1 VHVRG
6 RQRMLCKSG
15 TVRGFG
21 IAAYSTGEDVS
32 PMNAALTPIV
42 CQKNSL
48 RLSRRRILEGAASW
62 AALASVQGCGYTSN
76 YIYTPPSGSPLPVIP
91 GPVAQ
96 ASLTVTAIPS
106 GTIPPRF
113 MGLSYEKSAMTYSY
127 FHVSNRHLIAL
138 FRRLGD
144 SVLRIGGASV
154 DQVMWTPDATGTHS
168 QVTPVEIKALAGFLQ
183 ATGWLCLYGVNFA
196 TSTPAQAAEE
206 VAYAVSV
213 LGSNLLGIEIG
224 NEPDEYGIPGNFF
237 AANWTFEDYLARWNL
252 FRSAILQSAP
262 HVSITGPATGGGNHL
277 TTWTLPFG
285 QAVTATEITLLTQ
298 HYYRDYYASGGSPTA
313 AFLLSPDSQLTGEL
327 ALLNAGAQQLGIPYR
342 ISECN
347 SFDNGGVPG
356 VSNSYASSL
365 WVIDF
370 LFDVALGGGTG
381 VNMHGGG
388 RSPGYTPIADD
399 DGGVVEVRPE
409 YYGLLLFTLAG
420 RGTLLETQLSAGTVD
435 ATAYAVRTVTG
446 GLNLVVVNKDT
457 QQNLILTIATNQNI
471 QLATLQTMTGASL
484 AATSGVTIQGATVNS
499 DGSFFPAS
507 PGTLTPAG
515 TQTTCFIPALTAAL
529 ISIT

>member
-1 VHVRG
+1 
-6 RQRMLCKSG
+6 L
-15 TVRGFG
+15 
-21 IAAYSTGEDVS
+21 
-32 PMNAALTPIV
+32 
-42 CQKNSL
+42 
-48 RLSRRRILEGAASW
+48 
-62 AALASVQGCGYTSN
+62 N
-76 YIYTPPSGSPLPVIP
+76 YIYTPPSGNFLPVP
-91 GPVAQ
+91 DGPVVQ
-96 ASLTVTAIPS
+96 ASLTVTATSS

-113 MGLSYEKSAMTYSY
+113 MGLSYEKTAMTYSY
-127 FHVSNRHLIAL
+127 FHESNQHLIAL

-144 SVLRIGGASV
+144 GVLRIGGASV
-154 DQVMWTPDATGTHS
+154 DQVMWTPDATGTHF
-168 QVTPVEIKALAGFLQ
+168 QVTPVEIKALAVFLHE
-183 ATGWLCLYGVNFA
+183 TGWLCLYGVNFA

-206 VAYAVSV
+206 VAYVVSV

-224 NEPDEYGIPGNFF
+224 NEPDEYGLPGSFF
-237 AANWTFEDYLARWNL
+237 AGNWTFEDYFARWNM

-262 HVSITGPATGGGNHL
+262 NVAITGPAVAGGNHI

-285 QAVTATEITLLTQ
+285 QQATAADITLLTQ
-298 HYYRDYYASGGSPTA
+298 HYYRDYYSASGGAPTPTA
-313 AFLLSPDSQLTGEL
+313 AFLISPDSQLTSEL
-327 ALLNAGAQQLGIPYR
+327 AILDGGAQQLGIPYR

-399 DGGVVEVRPE
+399 DGGVVEARPE
-409 YYGLLLFTLAG
+409 YYGLLLFALAG
-420 RGTLLETQLSAGTVD
+420 PGTLLETQLAAGTVD
-435 ATAYAVRTVTG
+435 ATAYAVRTASG

-457 QQNLILTIATNQNI
+457 VQNMTLTIATNQNI
-471 QLATLQTMTGASL
+471 QSATLQTMTGASL
-484 AATSGVTIQGATVNS
+484 AATSGVTIQGATVNP

-507 PGTLTPAG
+507 ADTLTPAG

>member
-1 VHVRG
+1 
-6 RQRMLCKSG
+6 
-15 TVRGFG
+15 
-21 IAAYSTGEDVS
+21 
-32 PMNAALTPIV
+32 
-42 CQKNSL
+42 
-48 RLSRRRILEGAASW
+48 
-62 AALASVQGCGYTSN
+62 
-76 YIYTPPSGSPLPVIP
+76 
-91 GPVAQ
+91 
-96 ASLTVTAIPS
+96 
-106 GTIPPRF
+106 

-144 SVLRIGGASV
+144 GVLRIGGGSV
-154 DQVMWTPDATGTHS
+154 DQVMWTPDAAGTHL
-168 QVTPVEIKALAGFLQ
+168 QVTPAEIKALAGFLQ

-237 AANWTFEDYLARWNL
+237 AGNWTFEDYLVRWNM

-262 HVSITGPATGGGNHL
+262 DVAITGPAAAGGNHI

-285 QAVTATEITLLTQ
+285 QAVTAAEITLLTQ
-298 HYYRDYYASGGSPTA
+298 HYYRASGGSPTA
-313 AFLLSPDSQLTGEL
+313 TAAFLISPDSQLTGEL
-327 ALLNAGAQQLGIPYR
+327 TILNAGAQQLGIPYR

-347 SFDNGGVPG
+347 SFYSGGAPG

-399 DGGVVEVRPE
+399 SGGVIETRPE

-420 RGTLLETQLSAGTVD
+420 PGTLLETQLSAGTAD
-435 ATAYAVRTVTG
+435 ATAYAVRTMSG

-457 QQNLILTIATNQNI
+457 LQNLILTIATNQNI

-484 AATSGVTIQGATVNS
+484 GATSGVTIQGATVNP
-499 DGSFFPAS
+499 DGTFFPS
-507 PGTLTPAG
+507 NPGTLTPAG

>member
-1 VHVRG
+1 
-6 RQRMLCKSG
+6 
-15 TVRGFG
+15 
-21 IAAYSTGEDVS
+21 
-32 PMNAALTPIV
+32 MNAALTSIV
-42 CQKNSL
+42 WQRNSL
-48 RLSRRRILEGAASW
+48 RLSRRRLLEGAASW
-62 AALASVQGCGYTSN
+62 AALASLQGCGYTSN

-96 ASLTVTAIPS
+96 ASLTVTATPS

-144 SVLRIGGASV
+144 GVLRIGGASV
-154 DQVMWTPDATGTHS
+154 DHVMWTPDATGTHL
-168 QVTPVEIKALAGFLQ
+168 QVTPVEIKALAVFLQ

-237 AANWTFEDYLARWNL
+237 AGNWTFEDYFARWNM

-262 HVSITGPATGGGNHL
+262 HVPITGPATGGGNHI

-298 HYYRDYYASGGSPTA
+298 HYYRDYYARGGSPTA
-313 AFLLSPDSQLTGEL
+313 AFLISPDSQLTGEL
-327 ALLNAGAQQLGIPYR
+327 AILNAGAQQLGIPYR

-370 LFDVALGGGTG
+370 LFDVALGGSTG

-420 RGTLLETQLSAGTVD
+420 PGTLLETQLSAGTVD
-435 ATAYAVRTVTG
+435 ATAYAVRSATG

>member
-1 VHVRG
+1 
-6 RQRMLCKSG
+6 
-15 TVRGFG
+15 
-21 IAAYSTGEDVS
+21 
-32 PMNAALTPIV
+32 
-42 CQKNSL
+42 
-48 RLSRRRILEGAASW
+48 
-62 AALASVQGCGYTSN
+62 
-76 YIYTPPSGSPLPVIP
+76 
-91 GPVAQ
+91 
-96 ASLTVTAIPS
+96 
-106 GTIPPRF
+106 
-113 MGLSYEKSAMTYSY
+113 MGLSYEKTAMTYSY
-127 FHVSNRHLIAL
+127 FHESNQHLIAL

-144 SVLRIGGASV
+144 GVLRIGGASV
-154 DQVMWTPDATGTHS
+154 DQVMWTPDATGTHF
-168 QVTPVEIKALAGFLQ
+168 QVTPVEIKALAVFLHE
-183 ATGWLCLYGVNFA
+183 TGWLCLYGVNFA

-224 NEPDEYGIPGNFF
+224 NEPDEYGLPGSFF
-237 AANWTFEDYLARWNL
+237 AGNWTFEDYFARWNM

-262 HVSITGPATGGGNHL
+262 NVAITGPAVAGGNHI

-285 QAVTATEITLLTQ
+285 QQATAADITLLTQ
-298 HYYRDYYASGGSPTA
+298 HYYRDYYSASGGAPTPTA
-313 AFLLSPDSQLTGEL
+313 AFLISPDSQLTRGL
-327 ALLNAGAQQLGIPYR
+327 AILDGGAQQLGIPYR

-347 SFDNGGVPG
+347 SFDDGGVPG

-399 DGGVVEVRPE
+399 DGGVVEARPE
-409 YYGLLLFTLAG
+409 YYGLLLFALAG
-420 RGTLLETQLSAGTVD
+420 PGTLLVTQLAAGTVD
-435 ATAYAVRTVTG
+435 ATAYAVRTASG
-446 GLNLVVVNKDT
+446 GLNLVVVNNDT
-457 QQNLILTIATNQNI
+457 VQNMTLTIATNQNI
-471 QLATLQTMTGASL
+471 QSATLQTMTGASL
-484 AATSGVTIQGATVNS
+484 AATSGVTIQGATVNP

-507 PGTLTPAG
+507 ADTLTPAG